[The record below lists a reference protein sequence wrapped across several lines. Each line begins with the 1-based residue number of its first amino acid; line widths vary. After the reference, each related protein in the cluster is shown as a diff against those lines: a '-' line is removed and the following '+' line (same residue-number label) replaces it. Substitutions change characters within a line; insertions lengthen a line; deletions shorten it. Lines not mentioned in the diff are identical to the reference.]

1 MVISREKKIQKLD
14 SIAQSI
20 NSFRA
25 VLCITYTNF
34 VTEKIENLRDDFF
47 KDGCKVMFAKNS
59 LVSLACNEDSKDKM
73 SDKLKTS
80 NMLVFSND
88 IFSLISIVN
97 NFVKSLKKDFRKP
110 LTRRHCNCLCELLFW
125 KVNELL
131 RFWAGIFAFIALLS
145 DTVSICEITVSS
157 ILLVGSNPSP
167 TNFSI
172 FNIKKQTLE
181 IKNRLSFT
189 L

>member
-1 MVISREKKIQKLD
+1 MLNNWFDNEKGEKFFILTAKVATRIHSND
-14 SIAQSI
+14 
-20 NSFRA
+20 
-25 VLCITYTNF
+25 VMKTN
-34 VTEKIENLRDDFF
+34 KENL
-47 KDGCKVMFAKNS
+47 A
-59 LVSLACNEDSKDKM
+59 L
-73 SDKLKTS
+73 
-80 NMLVFSND
+80 
-88 IFSLISIVN
+88 
-97 NFVKSLKKDFRKP
+97 VKSLKKDFRKP

-181 IKNRLSFT
+181 IKNRMSFT